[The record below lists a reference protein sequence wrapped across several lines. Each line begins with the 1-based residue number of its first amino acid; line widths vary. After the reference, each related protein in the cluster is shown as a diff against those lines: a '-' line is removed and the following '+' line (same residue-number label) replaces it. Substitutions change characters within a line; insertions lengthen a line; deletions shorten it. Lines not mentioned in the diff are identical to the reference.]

1 MAKANADAP
10 KVFLVPDLM
19 ASEPVEA
26 LGMLQEHLAAERN
39 RGVAGSVRERIE
51 GYLSDPGG
59 ARKPPGEQW
68 PGAKELARMSG
79 LEKQQW
85 LTWQG
90 QHWLD
95 SNLKKILGGKSPREV
110 FKLDKK
116 KRARPSTAARD
127 RNICAEVL
135 RLIERCELTRA
146 EATERVAE
154 AFSVSVA
161 VVERATELWGWDA
174 RGKKERRR
182 FVPLWEERLRH
193 AGKLV

>member
-1 MAKANADAP
+1 MAKANAEAP

-26 LGMLQEHLAAERN
+26 RGMLAEHLAAEKN
-39 RGVAGSVRERIE
+39 RGTGSSVRERIE
-51 GYLSDPGG
+51 GYLSDPGV
-59 ARKPPGEQW
+59 ARKPAGEEW
-68 PGAKELARMSG
+68 PGARELAGMSG
-79 LEKQQW
+79 VEKQRW

-95 SNLKKILGGKSPREV
+95 SSLKKILSGKSPRDV

-116 KRARPSTAARD
+116 KKARPSTAARD
-127 RNICAEVL
+127 RNMCAEVL
-135 RLIERCELTRA
+135 RLIERCDFTRV

-154 AFSVSVA
+154 AFSVSVP
-161 VVERATELWGWDA
+161 VVERAAELWGWDA

-182 FVPLWEERLRH
+182 FVPLWEERLRN
-193 AGKLV
+193 AGKLA